1 MKYIDALKKYNEG
14 KDKWCMPR
22 KGTADYLQI
31 IKMMKKISKIKKS
44 ASKYKEKDAKIKKIQ
59 GAIKTRLILNKKND
73 NKIIKYIS
81 NVSKKLS
88 IKPNNN
94 SKPHIFSDDIDKVV
108 GNSIK
113 SISSIKSIN
122 NINNINNK
130 ANIIKSFLQNKLVI
144 NKYNLANRINNY
156 YLLKKKLALLRD
168 SDCLEKKTF
177 NGVNGYTI
185 RNIIN
190 LEKKIGSKS
199 KYGTIYLTSIPN
211 IFGVYPIATKIMKN
225 DNDNISEVR
234 LMTLITNKIILKK
247 LSRHFLI
254 IFGSCTCN
262 KRIADKLR
270 LISINEL
277 ANGDLKMLVNNKDL
291 LRDVELLMNLLFQT
305 YISIATFQNLV
316 GYVHKDAHYGNF
328 LYQLNNEMGYYHYVF
343 NGKDYYL
350 KACKYNI
357 IIFDYGFARR
367 INMNAKYDL
376 ALSNRE
382 SKRIFED
389 YRRIINAFLNKKSG
403 WGNYLNLPDVNTNN
417 RMLEIAVILDKIL
430 YNELI
435 STTINNQQFH
445 VRIFNSIIEDIFLK
459 YTPRDMFITQRP
471 PNVINETPFIIN

>member
-14 KDKWCMPR
+14 KDKWCIPR
-22 KGTADYLQI
+22 KGSVDYLQ
-31 IKMMKKISKIKKS
+31 MMKMVNKITKLKKS
-44 ASKYKEKDAKIKKIQ
+44 AGKNTSKDKKDKDKDKDKDNDTKIKNIQ
-59 GAIKTRLILNKKND
+59 AIIKRRLVLNKNSDVKT
-73 NKIIKYIS
+73 IKYIS

-88 IKPNNN
+88 VKPVNN
-94 SKPHIFSDDIDKVV
+94 SGSHIFSDDLK
-108 GNSIK
+108 
-113 SISSIKSIN
+113 
-122 NINNINNK
+122 NK
-130 ANIIKSFLQNKLVI
+130 ARNANIIKSFLQDKLVI
-144 NKYNLANRINNY
+144 NKYNLSNRVNNY

-168 SDCLEKKTF
+168 NDCLEKKTI
-177 NGVNGYTI
+177 NGENGYTI

-199 KYGTIYLTSIPN
+199 KYGTIYLTSVPN
-211 IFGVYPIATKIMKN
+211 IIGVYPIATKIMKY

-234 LMTLITNKIILKK
+234 LMTIITNKIILKK

-254 IFGSCTCN
+254 IFGSCTCT
-262 KRIADKLR
+262 KRIAEKLR

-343 NGKDYYL
+343 DGKDYYL

-357 IIFDYGFARR
+357 IIFDYGFARK
-367 INMNAKYDL
+367 INMNAKNDL
-376 ALSNRE
+376 ILANKE

-389 YRRIINAFLNKKSG
+389 YRRIINAFMNKKSG
-403 WGNYLNLPDVNTNN
+403 WGKYLNLPDERTNN
-417 RMLEIAVILDKIL
+417 IMLEIVAKLDKMI
-430 YNELI
+430 YNEL
-435 STTINNQQFH
+435 TTNTLNNQHYH
-445 VRIFNSIIEDIFLK
+445 VRLFNSIIEEIFLK
-459 YTPRDMFITQRP
+459 YTPRGMFITQRP
-471 PNVINETPFIIN
+471 PNVINETPFIITW

>member
-22 KGTADYLQI
+22 KGSADYLQI
-31 IKMMKKISKIKKS
+31 INMMKKISKIKKS
-44 ASKYKEKDAKIKKIQ
+44 AGNDTSKDKDTRIRKIQ
-59 GAIKTRLILNKKND
+59 AAIKRRLVLNKKSD
-73 NKIIKYIS
+73 SKIIKYIS
-81 NVSKKLS
+81 NVSKKVS
-88 IKPNNN
+88 IKPVNN
-94 SKPHIFSDDIDKVV
+94 SGSHLFSDHQNNIIDKSK
-108 GNSIK
+108 N
-113 SISSIKSIN
+113 
-122 NINNINNK
+122 
-130 ANIIKSFLQNKLVI
+130 ANIIKSFLQNKLII
-144 NKYNLANRINNY
+144 NKYNLANRVNNY

-177 NGVNGYTI
+177 NGENGYTI

-190 LEKKIGSKS
+190 LEKRIGSKS

-225 DNDNISEVR
+225 DNDNIGEVR
-234 LMTLITNKIILKK
+234 LMSIITKKIILKK
-247 LSRHFLI
+247 LSRHFLV
-254 IFGSCTCN
+254 IFGSCTCT
-262 KRIADKLR
+262 KRIAEKLR

-291 LRDVELLMNLLFQT
+291 LGDVELLMNLLFQT

-343 NGKDYYL
+343 DGKDYYL

-357 IIFDYGFARR
+357 IIFDYGFARK

-376 ALSNRE
+376 VLSNKE
-382 SKRIFED
+382 SRKIFED
-389 YRRIINAFLNKKSG
+389 YRRIINAFMNKKSG
-403 WGNYLNLPDVNTNN
+403 WGYYLKLPDENTNN
-417 RMLEIAVILDKIL
+417 KMLEIATILDRIL
-430 YNELI
+430 YNELTA
-435 STTINNQQFH
+435 TTINIQQFH

-459 YTPRDMFITQRP
+459 YTPRGMFITQRP
-471 PNVINETPFIIN
+471 PNVINAVPFVIN

>member
-22 KGTADYLQI
+22 KGSADYLQI
-31 IKMMKKISKIKKS
+31 INMMKKISKIKKS
-44 ASKYKEKDAKIKKIQ
+44 AGNDTSKDKDTRIRKIQ
-59 GAIKTRLILNKKND
+59 AAIKRRLVLNKNRD
-73 NKIIKYIS
+73 IKIMKYIS
-81 NVSKKLS
+81 NVSKKVS
-88 IKPNNN
+88 IKPVNN
-94 SKPHIFSDDIDKVV
+94 SGSHIFSDDLKNNIIDKSK
-108 GNSIK
+108 N
-113 SISSIKSIN
+113 
-122 NINNINNK
+122 

-144 NKYNLANRINNY
+144 NKYNLANRVNNY

-177 NGVNGYTI
+177 NGDNGYTI

-190 LEKKIGSKS
+190 LEKRIGSKS

-234 LMTLITNKIILKK
+234 LMSIITKKIILKK

-254 IFGSCTCN
+254 IFGSCTCT
-262 KRIADKLR
+262 KRIAEKLR

-291 LRDVELLMNLLFQT
+291 LGDIELLMNLLFQT
-305 YISIATFQNLV
+305 YISIATFQNLL
-316 GYVHKDAHYGNF
+316 GYIHKDAHYGNF
-328 LYQLNNEMGYYHYVF
+328 LYQLNNEMGYYHYIF
-343 NGKDYYL
+343 DGKDYYL

-357 IIFDYGFARR
+357 IIFDYGFARK

-376 ALSNRE
+376 ALSNKE
-382 SKRIFED
+382 SRKIFED
-389 YRRIINAFLNKKSG
+389 YRRIINAFMNKKSG
-403 WGNYLNLPDVNTNN
+403 WGYYLKLPDENINN
-417 RMLEIAVILDKIL
+417 QMLEIAAILDKIL
-430 YNELI
+430 YNELTA
-435 STTINNQQFH
+435 TTINIQQFH

-459 YTPRDMFITQRP
+459 YTPRGMFITQRP
-471 PNVINETPFIIN
+471 PNVINVSPFIIN

>member
-14 KDKWCMPR
+14 KDKWCIPR
-22 KGTADYLQI
+22 KGSVDYLQ
-31 IKMMKKISKIKKS
+31 MMKMVNKITKLKKS
-44 ASKYKEKDAKIKKIQ
+44 AGKNTSTDKKDKDKDKDKDNDTKIKNIQ
-59 GAIKTRLILNKKND
+59 AIIKRRLVLNKNSDVKT
-73 NKIIKYIS
+73 IKYIS

-88 IKPNNN
+88 VKPVNN
-94 SKPHIFSDDIDKVV
+94 SGSHIFSDDLK
-108 GNSIK
+108 
-113 SISSIKSIN
+113 
-122 NINNINNK
+122 NK
-130 ANIIKSFLQNKLVI
+130 ARNANIIKSFLQDKLVI
-144 NKYNLANRINNY
+144 NKYNLSNRVNNY

-168 SDCLEKKTF
+168 NDCLEKKTI
-177 NGVNGYTI
+177 NGENGYTI

-199 KYGTIYLTSIPN
+199 KYGTIYLTSVPN
-211 IFGVYPIATKIMKN
+211 IIGVYPIATKIMKY

-234 LMTLITNKIILKK
+234 LMTIITNKIILKK

-254 IFGSCTCN
+254 IFGSCTCT
-262 KRIADKLR
+262 KRIAEKLR

-343 NGKDYYL
+343 DGKDYYL

-357 IIFDYGFARR
+357 IIFDYGFARK
-367 INMNAKYDL
+367 ININAKNDL
-376 ALSNRE
+376 MLANKE

-389 YRRIINAFLNKKSG
+389 YRRIINAFMNKKSG
-403 WGNYLNLPDVNTNN
+403 WGKYLNLPDERTNN
-417 RMLEIAVILDKIL
+417 IMLEIVAKLDKMI
-430 YNELI
+430 YNEL
-435 STTINNQQFH
+435 TTNTLNNQHYH
-445 VRIFNSIIEDIFLK
+445 VRLFNSIIEEIFLK
-459 YTPRDMFITQRP
+459 YTPRGMFITQRP
-471 PNVINETPFIIN
+471 PNVINETPFIITW

>member
-14 KDKWCMPR
+14 KDKWCIPR
-22 KGTADYLQI
+22 KGSVDYLQ
-31 IKMMKKISKIKKS
+31 MMKMVNKITKLKKS
-44 ASKYKEKDAKIKKIQ
+44 AGKNTSTDKKDKDKDKDNDTKIKNIQ
-59 GAIKTRLILNKKND
+59 AIIKRRLVLNKNSDVKT
-73 NKIIKYIS
+73 IKYIS

-88 IKPNNN
+88 VKPVNN
-94 SKPHIFSDDIDKVV
+94 SGSHIFSDDLK
-108 GNSIK
+108 
-113 SISSIKSIN
+113 
-122 NINNINNK
+122 NK
-130 ANIIKSFLQNKLVI
+130 ARNANIIKSFLQDKLVI
-144 NKYNLANRINNY
+144 NKYNLSNRVNNY

-168 SDCLEKKTF
+168 NDCLEKKTI
-177 NGVNGYTI
+177 NGENGYTI

-199 KYGTIYLTSIPN
+199 KYGTIYLTSVPN
-211 IFGVYPIATKIMKN
+211 IIGVYPIATKIMKY

-234 LMTLITNKIILKK
+234 LMTIITNKIILKK

-254 IFGSCTCN
+254 IFGSCTCT
-262 KRIADKLR
+262 KRIAEKLR

-343 NGKDYYL
+343 DGKDYYL

-357 IIFDYGFARR
+357 IIFDYGFARK
-367 INMNAKYDL
+367 ININAKNDL
-376 ALSNRE
+376 MLANKE

-389 YRRIINAFLNKKSG
+389 YRRIINAFMNKKSG
-403 WGNYLNLPDVNTNN
+403 WGKYLNLPDERTNN
-417 RMLEIAVILDKIL
+417 IMLEIVAKLDKMI
-430 YNELI
+430 YNEL
-435 STTINNQQFH
+435 TTNTLNNQHYH
-445 VRIFNSIIEDIFLK
+445 VRLFNSIIEEIFLK
-459 YTPRDMFITQRP
+459 YTPRGMFITQRP
-471 PNVINETPFIIN
+471 PNVINETPFIITW

>member
-14 KDKWCMPR
+14 KDKWCIPR
-22 KGTADYLQI
+22 KGSADYLQ
-31 IKMMKKISKIKKS
+31 MMKMVNKITKLKKS
-44 ASKYKEKDAKIKKIQ
+44 AGKNTSTDKKDKDKDNDTKIKNIQ
-59 GAIKTRLILNKKND
+59 AAIKRRLVLNKNRNVKVIN
-73 NKIIKYIS
+73 YIS

-88 IKPNNN
+88 VKPVNN
-94 SKPHIFSDDIDKVV
+94 SGSHIFSDDLK
-108 GNSIK
+108 
-113 SISSIKSIN
+113 
-122 NINNINNK
+122 NK
-130 ANIIKSFLQNKLVI
+130 ARNANIIKSFLQDKLVI
-144 NKYNLANRINNY
+144 NKYNLSNRINNY

-177 NGVNGYTI
+177 NGENGYTI

-199 KYGTIYLTSIPN
+199 KYGTIYLTSVPN
-211 IFGVYPIATKIMKN
+211 IIGVYPIATKIMKY

-234 LMTLITNKIILKK
+234 LMTIITNKIILKK

-254 IFGSCTCN
+254 IFGSCTCT
-262 KRIADKLR
+262 KRIAEKLR

-277 ANGDLKMLVNNKDL
+277 ANGDLKMLINNKDL
-291 LRDVELLMNLLFQT
+291 LRDTELFMNLLIQT

-343 NGKDYYL
+343 DGKDYYL

-357 IIFDYGFARR
+357 IIFDYGFARK
-367 INMNAKYDL
+367 INMNAKNDL
-376 ALSNRE
+376 ILANKE

-389 YRRIINAFLNKKSG
+389 YRRIINAFMNKKSG
-403 WGNYLNLPDVNTNN
+403 WGKYLNLPDANTNN
-417 RMLEIAVILDKIL
+417 RILEIAAILDKIL
-430 YNELI
+430 YNELTA
-435 STTINNQQFH
+435 TTINSQQFH

-459 YTPRDMFITQRP
+459 YTPSGMFITQRP
-471 PNVINETPFIIN
+471 PNVINGSPFIINYI